1 MKNSSN
7 RVHQKYSI
15 FKGKSID
22 ENEKKAGGFIGSLRL
37 RVWIELMRHLRAHE
51 YFRAMSNVR

>member
-37 RVWIELMRHLRAHE
+37 RVWIELMRH
-51 YFRAMSNVR
+51 